1 MTNRPFRAAGDSM
14 AERQPRSF
22 EHLWS
27 IRKNGVQLDCVLRDH
42 GSSGV
47 EARIIRD
54 GEFLLGRRWPSR
66 DLAIEEAEDLRQQY
80 IREGGTLVLQP
91 PRP

>member
-1 MTNRPFRAAGDSM
+1 MTNRRFNAAGDSM
-14 AERQPRSF
+14 SERQPQPF
-22 EHLWS
+22 EHVWS

-54 GEFLLGRRWPSR
+54 GELLLGRRWPSR

-80 IREGGTLVLQP
+80 IREGGTLVL
-91 PRP
+91 